1 MSARRP
7 GMSSS
12 VRSTS
17 LRALQTRASTSGA
30 DIKSGDRTGFG
41 LAALQECLRHI
52 IPVPHAPL
60 VGMARGAHQ
69 IAAIIEDQIREYRW
83 RPGSVRRSIPGPWR
97 WRRAERPGFQASSPV
112 RCRAHLQRPTPCG
125 FVDETWMANGA
136 MLRRVGRPASIGPL
150 STLHPYQED
159 SHRRVEYRRST
170 KVDKAQG
177 QALHNLRRSTAQK

>member
-1 MSARRP
+1 MLKRCS
-7 GMSSS
+7 
-12 VRSTS
+12 
-17 LRALQTRASTSGA
+17 RAG
-30 DIKSGDRTGFG
+30 
-41 LAALQECLRHI
+41 C
-52 IPVPHAPL
+52 
-60 VGMARGAHQ
+60 
-69 IAAIIEDQIREYRW
+69 
-83 RPGSVRRSIPGPWR
+83 RRSIPGPWR

-177 QALHNLRRSTAQK
+177 QAPIPQGAWRSTICEDPPPKNKKQPQRQSPKPRREASARNPPSQESHPIPSLLCLFSSRRD